1 MKYKDG
7 KYLKVCGFVLC
18 GIEFYGRLNQ
28 IFCSPQCKQA
38 HNNRKTSRVNRL
50 ANGADTKIR
59 KAIRIMMRLFKPDEE
74 GKMVISMVVLA
85 YNAFPFD
92 LPTTLIKDDRY
103 SGQLYNFGLFSF
115 YRDGENFIFYKT
127 Q

>member
-1 MKYKDG
+1 MKYKNG
-7 KYLKVCGFVLC
+7 KFLHVCGFELC
-18 GIEFYGRLNQ
+18 RVEFYGRLNQ
-28 IFCSPQCKQA
+28 VYCSPECKQA

-59 KAIRIMMRLFKPDEE
+59 KAIRIMMKLFRPDEE

-85 YNAFPFD
+85 YHAFPFD
-92 LPTTLIKDDRY
+92 LPTTRIKDDRY
-103 SGQLYNFGLFSF
+103 RGELNSFGAFCF